1 MGIEIVGVL
10 CPGEVYWVGGMVLGK
25 EVLGMLFVSP
35 ARRLRSC
42 TSEAFRFFGCTRL
55 ARTCNE
61 VKDMGSTNRVRL
73 LSGVGEFASGEAS
86 KRQQCVDKG
95 VEFAGCL
102 NTAYDITLGIPS

>member
-61 VKDMGSTNRVRL
+61 VKDLGSARVRL
-73 LSGVGEFASGEAS
+73 LSGVGEFAGGEAS
-86 KRQQCVDKG
+86 KRQAAVCG
-95 VEFAGCL
+95 
-102 NTAYDITLGIPS
+102 